1 LRGNETRLQEID
13 LRNIYLTY
21 LPDILVYM
29 TQSNNNKIDDPSIKK
44 LFEGRNFVSIST
56 LMRDG
61 TPQITPTWVDIEEQN
76 GGHILVNTAMGRIKQ
91 RNVSRNPNV
100 GLAVFDQSNPYDM
113 VSLRGKVV
121 EQVTG
126 DTVEKHIDKLAKKY
140 LGKDEYPGRST
151 GEKRVILK
159 IKPEHVFHMGY
170 TAPS

>member
-1 LRGNETRLQEID
+1 MRSNETRLQEID

-29 TQSNNNKIDDPSIKK
+29 TQSNNNKINDPSIKK

-61 TPQITPTWVDIEEQN
+61 TPQITPTWVDIEEQD

-100 GLAVFDQSNPYDM
+100 ALAVFDQSNPYDM
-113 VSLRGKVV
+113 VSVRGKVV

-126 DTVEKHIDKLAKKY
+126 DTAEKHIDKLAKKY